1 MPGDDLGSGLAIGTS
16 ARRSRYLAVARAD
29 RQPGRRALRRRGYF
43 PCPDCCHDELIGPGR
58 WTPWVDADGAVVVRF
73 PPQERANAGYH
84 IEGSYDGP
92 GGYWVNVHSRARVL
106 LALLLFTD
114 VGPGD
119 APTRRSAA
127 HICMSRSSWRHTV
140 R

>member
-1 MPGDDLGSGLAIGTS
+1 MIW
-16 ARRSRYLAVARAD
+16 AVAW
-29 RQPGRRALRRRGYF
+29 PSGRPRGDPATWPSLAQIDSLGGGPFAAASTSPALTA
-43 PCPDCCHDELIGPGR
+43 CHDELIGPGR

-114 VGPGD
+114 VGPSD